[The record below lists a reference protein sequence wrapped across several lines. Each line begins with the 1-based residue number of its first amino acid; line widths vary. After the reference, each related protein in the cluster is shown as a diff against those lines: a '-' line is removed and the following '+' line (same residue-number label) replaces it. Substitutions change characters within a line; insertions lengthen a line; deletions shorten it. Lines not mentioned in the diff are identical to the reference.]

1 MKMRA
6 ALVMSLSLLLGSACL
21 SACADENDPK
31 TWVKRLDDPAQR
43 GPALKRLDEM
53 YQGAMSSANSNRDDP
68 KVKGI
73 IDDADE
79 ALVKV
84 YTTQQL
90 DEKTRKDL
98 IKLIA
103 DMGDP
108 RGAPAFAK
116 AFKDYEPGKNDE
128 DVKFA
133 AQGTSRLSTQ
143 GKLTDQGLIDALWE
157 CFSKFKPSQAKSINL
172 VQDLASAVKT
182 VKHPTYGAKAAALL
196 AMPIPDPKNVND
208 QRDYLQFWQQTS
220 AQLIGDTKYA
230 AGIPPLV
237 KVLLTP
243 SKAALSLPVRT
254 ALMKMP
260 KEAEPELVKALKGE
274 GDYQKL
280 AEGYEA
286 RGYMPLIAEPI
297 AYISRPSGNAAL
309 IEQLQ
314 KGDLTPQN
322 RVMLARYLGHFPPDP
337 KNVTA
342 YKEAYAKVP
351 ADAPIAAMNGANG
364 HALMLEA
371 AANLWDST
379 LTEWIVKEVNS
390 AKTETESHQ
399 SSGLPAAIKLMTN
412 EQSKIV
418 SDAVNKISGPAI
430 EKEKFKSASSVLD
443 KCKKESGCYLSFL
456 DTPIPSTPDTAKWG
470 HYKAVWMVV
479 SLKDASTKGK
489 LLEKLDKIKDPDV
502 RLDILLAI
510 DALSPQGDA
519 AAADK
524 LEKLVAEAEKSG
536 NKGGVDEMYRIALK
550 LRARTP

>member
-6 ALVMSLSLLLGSACL
+6 ALSMSLSLLLASTCL

-43 GPALKRLDEM
+43 GQALKRLDEM
-53 YQGAMSSANSNRDDP
+53 YQGAMSSANSNREDP
-68 KVKGI
+68 KVKSI
-73 IDDADE
+73 IDDSDE
-79 ALVKV
+79 ALTKV

-98 IKLIA
+98 IKLIS

-143 GKLTDQGLIDALWE
+143 GKLSDQGLIDALWE

-172 VQDLASAVKT
+172 VQDLAGAVKT
-182 VKHPTYGAKAAALL
+182 VKHPTYGAKAVTLL
-196 AMPIPDPKNVND
+196 SQPVPDPKSVND
-208 QRDYLQFWQQTS
+208 QRDYIQFWQHTA
-220 AQLIGDTKYA
+220 AQLIGDTKYTG
-230 AGIPPLV
+230 GIAPLV
-237 KVLLTP
+237 KVLMTP
-243 SKAALSLPVRT
+243 AKAALTLPVRT

-260 KEAEPELVKALKGE
+260 KESEPELIKALKGE
-274 GDYQKL
+274 GEYQKL
-280 AEGYEA
+280 ADGYEA
-286 RGYMPLIAEPI
+286 RGYMPLVAEPL
-297 AYISRPSGNAAL
+297 AYISRPPGQAAIL
-309 IEQLQ
+309 EQLA
-314 KGDLTPQN
+314 KPDLTPQN
-322 RVMLARYLGHFPPDP
+322 RVLLARDLTHYPPDP
-337 KNVTA
+337 KLVAA
-342 YKEAYAKVP
+342 YKDAYGKLP
-351 ADAPIAAMNGANG
+351 ADAPIAAMNGTQA
-364 HALMLEA
+364 HVLMLEG

-390 AKTETESHQ
+390 AKTEVESHH
-399 SSGLPAAIKLMTN
+399 SGGLPAAIKLMTN

-524 LEKLVAEAEKSG
+524 LEKLVAEAQKAG
-536 NKGGVDEMYRIALK
+536 NNVGVDEMFRIALK
-550 LRARTP
+550 LRARIP

>member
-6 ALVMSLSLLLGSACL
+6 ALVLSLSLLLGSACL
-21 SACADENDPK
+21 TACADENDPK

-43 GPALKRLDEM
+43 AQALKRLDEM

-79 ALVKV
+79 ALTKV

-133 AQGTSRLSTQ
+133 AQGTSTLSKQ
-143 GKLTDQGLIDALWE
+143 NKLTDQGLIDALWD

-172 VQDLASAVKT
+172 VQDLAGAVKT
-182 VKHPTYGAKAAALL
+182 VKHPSYGAKAAALIQN
-196 AMPIPDPKNVND
+196 PIPDPKSVND
-208 QRDYLQFWQQTS
+208 QRDYLQFWQMTS
-220 AQLIGDTKYA
+220 AQLIGDTKYT
-230 AGIPPLV
+230 AGIPALV
-237 KVLLTP
+237 KVLMTP
-243 SKAALSLPVRT
+243 AKAALTLPVRT

-260 KEAEPELVKALKGE
+260 KESEPELIKALKGE
-274 GDYQKL
+274 GDYAKL
-280 AEGYEA
+280 AESYEA
-286 RGYMPLIAEPI
+286 RGYLPLVAEPL
-297 AYISRPSGNAAL
+297 AYISRPPGQAAL
-309 IEQLQ
+309 LDQLA
-314 KGDLTPQN
+314 KPDLTPQN
-322 RVMLARYLGHFPPDP
+322 RVLLARDLTLYPPDP
-337 KNVTA
+337 KLVTA
-342 YKEAYAKVP
+342 YKDAYAKTP
-351 ADAPIAAMNGANG
+351 GDAAIAAMSGANA
-364 HALMLEA
+364 HVLLLEGS
-371 AANLWDST
+371 ANLWDSS

-390 AKTETESHQ
+390 AKTEPEAHQ
-399 SSGLPAAIKLMTN
+399 SGGLPAAIKLMTN
-412 EQSKIV
+412 DQSKIV
-418 SDAVNKISGPAI
+418 NDAVNKISGPAV
-430 EKEKFKSASSVLD
+430 EKDKFKAANSVLD
-443 KCKKESGCYLSFL
+443 KCKKDSACYLSFL

-470 HYKAVWMVV
+470 HYKAVWMAVE
-479 SLKDASTKGK
+479 LKDGSTKAK

-524 LEKLVAEAEKSG
+524 LDKLVAEAEKSG
-536 NKGGVDEMYRIALK
+536 NKAGVDEMYRIALK
-550 LRARTP
+550 LRSKIP